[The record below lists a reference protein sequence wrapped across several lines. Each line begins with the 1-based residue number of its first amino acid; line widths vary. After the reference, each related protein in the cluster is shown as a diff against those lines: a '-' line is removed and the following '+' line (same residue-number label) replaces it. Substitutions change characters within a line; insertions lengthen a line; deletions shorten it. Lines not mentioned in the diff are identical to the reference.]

1 MADSTSA
8 SGTINPPGGTPAGG
22 GNPPTG
28 KPTPQKNPPPL
39 QGGNPP
45 RGGPG
50 VNTGGPGVYTPP
62 PSPLQGMINSLSGS
76 TRDAFVALEQLF
88 TQYGLGSLVNNIF
101 NFIKQ
106 GYSQDTITLLLQDTP
121 EYKQRFA
128 GNAIRQKNGLAIL
141 SPADYLA
148 TEASYYQVVKAAGLP
163 ANFYNSTSDWV
174 NWIGNDVSPTEVQSR
189 VQMAQTATETAP
201 PDLVQALGQMG
212 VPKQSLVAYF
222 LDDTKAL
229 PILQQQFNAGP
240 WCRPRSRPRGTATS
254 WTTPRPCL
262 SYSSS
267 SMLRRSALPLC
278 GTTWSWIPPGPR
290 RSPTWASQWTR
301 PTPPISRSARPCR
314 HWKSWAVSTTRTTP
328 SRRQRT
334 TCCL

>member
-76 TRDAFVALEQLF
+76 NRDAFVALETLF

-174 NWIGNDVSPTEVQSR
+174 NWIGNDVSPGSGSGPWSDGCAEAVPRGLLLGRHQGPAYPTAAVQCCADWRFRSAEQPGHGSHPGQDVRQHGHHSGPGQLRLSADRPDLADTGRAGPCLQPELHPADGREQPAARPGPSCSPDSAVGVQGASR
-189 VQMAQTATETAP
+189 VQ
-201 PDLVQALGQMG
+201 
-212 VPKQSLVAYF
+212 
-222 LDDTKAL
+222 
-229 PILQQQFNAGP
+229 
-240 WCRPRSRPRGTATS
+240 R
-254 WTTPRPCL
+254 
-262 SYSSS
+262 
-267 SMLRRSALPLC
+267 
-278 GTTWSWIPPGPR
+278 
-290 RSPTWASQWTR
+290 
-301 PTPPISRSARPCR
+301 
-314 HWKSWAVSTTRTTP
+314 
-328 SRRQRT
+328 
-334 TCCL
+334 